1 MGEPESITEDLRCDI
16 LDGRFPPGERLVELK
31 LTEQYDCGRLA
42 VRTALVELAHEG
54 LVDREANRGATVRDI
69 SVAEAVQIA
78 ETRSA
83 LESLIASQAAAN
95 ATDAERAELIAIGER
110 MAAAV
115 AADDRESYSALNA
128 ELHGLIRASSRHTVA
143 AHLVGQLRNRGA
155 QHRFKLAS
163 VPGRAA
169 ESLGQHRDIIE
180 AIVARDG
187 DAAASAMQVHLSS
200 VIDRLR
206 AWPEDEAEQIESG
219 TAG

>member
-69 SVAEAVQIA
+69 SLKEAVQITEA
-78 ETRSA
+78 RAA
-83 LESLIASQAAAN
+83 LESLIAAQAALH
-95 ATDAERAELIAIGER
+95 ATDAQRAELQTIGDR
-110 MAAAV
+110 MASAV
-115 AADDRESYSALNA
+115 AADDRETYSGLDA
-128 ELHGLIRASSRHTVA
+128 ELHRLIRKASGHVVA

-169 ESLGQHRDIIE
+169 ESLDQHRAIIA
-180 AIVARDG
+180 AIVNRDG
-187 DAAASAMQVHLSS
+187 HGAAAAMNVHLSS
-200 VIDRLR
+200 VIDRLHDWTDADDMATNR
-206 AWPEDEAEQIESG
+206 SG
-219 TAG
+219 